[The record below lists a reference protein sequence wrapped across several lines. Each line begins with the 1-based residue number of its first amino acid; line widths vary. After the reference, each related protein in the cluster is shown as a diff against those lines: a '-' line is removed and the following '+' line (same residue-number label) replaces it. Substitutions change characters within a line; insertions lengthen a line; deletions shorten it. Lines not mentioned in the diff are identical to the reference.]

1 MLDEAQ
7 KYELGLQQLAC
18 KILHWSLSF
27 FYFFLLHLE
36 AGAGAKCSLFFTLLL
51 QYITYLQPLQYNI
64 KFI

>member
-1 MLDEAQ
+1 MKLRNMNLVYNSWLARSCT
-7 KYELGLQQLAC
+7 GLC
-18 KILHWSLSF
+18 HF
-27 FYFFLLHLE
+27 FFFLLHLE